1 MLNKILVSIDGSPLS
16 FKALEFAMGLG
27 KGCGSEIVVLHVAV
41 PFDLSKMHSFD
52 LEKLDDDALDKVLKK
67 SAEAEMTAV
76 EQQKAGESAL
86 DAAKAKAAGAGYTNI
101 EFKEVVDTEPA
112 KTIVKQAKIL
122 GSEVI
127 VVGSSGL
134 GAISSLF
141 LGSVSS
147 KVMATAHCPVLI
159 VR

>member
-41 PFDLSKMHSFD
+41 PFDLSKMHSFE

-67 SAEAEMTAV
+67 SAEAEMTAS
-76 EQQKAGESAL
+76 EQQKAGEGAL

-112 KTIVKQAKIL
+112 KTIIKQAEIL
-122 GSEVI
+122 GSEAI

-134 GAISSLF
+134 GGLSSLF

-147 KVMATAHCPVLI
+147 KVIANAHCPVI
-159 VR
+159 VVR